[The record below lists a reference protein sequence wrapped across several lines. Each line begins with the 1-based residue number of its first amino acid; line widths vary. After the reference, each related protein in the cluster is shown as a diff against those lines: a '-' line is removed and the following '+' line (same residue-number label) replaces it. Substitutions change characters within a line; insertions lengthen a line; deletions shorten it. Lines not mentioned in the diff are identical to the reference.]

1 MVSEISMVSISKL
14 HKNFKMVRA
23 LDGLSLDVEHGI
35 FGLIGPNGA
44 GKTTL
49 IRILVGLIKPDA
61 GTGQVLGFDIK
72 SDSVGIRR
80 QLGILHEKPSF
91 PRNMDVRNYL
101 KKVAM
106 IYNSDTKPEEILS
119 LVGLIDAAHR
129 KIGDLSAGMLQR
141 LGIAQALIGQPDLV
155 ILDEPTSN
163 LDVSGRDDI
172 VNLIVELHNELDV
185 SFFISSHILSEL
197 ERACHQ
203 VAFIKDGHLVEQG
216 SVPDIIE
223 KYTANIYKIITSDS
237 KKLASTISDI
247 NGISDVRVTGANAV
261 SIVIR
266 NGGVKAIRGEI
277 TSIAESIG
285 ILIYAIEKDATL
297 ENAYRRMMR

>member
-1 MVSEISMVSISKL
+1 
-14 HKNFKMVRA
+14 MVRA
-23 LDGLSLDVEHGI
+23 LDSLSLDVDRGI

-49 IRILVGLIKPDA
+49 IRILVGLLRPDS
-61 GTGQVLGFDIK
+61 GKGQVFGFDIK
-72 SDSVGIRR
+72 SGSVSIRR
-80 QLGILHEKPSF
+80 RIGILHEKPTF
-91 PRNMDVRNYL
+91 PGNMEVQDYL

-106 IYNSDTKPEEILS
+106 IYNSDKTPEAMLS
-119 LVGLIDAAHR
+119 IVGLSDSAHR

-163 LDVSGRDDI
+163 LDVNGRDDI

-203 VAFIKDGHLVEQG
+203 VAFIKDGRIVKRG
-216 SVPDIIE
+216 SVLDIIDE
-223 KYTANIYKIITSDS
+223 YTKETFRIITSDS
-237 KKLASTISDI
+237 KSLFSTIS
-247 NGISDVRVTGANAV
+247 NVKGISQSRITGANAITIHIEER
-261 SIVIR
+261 SIEDIR
-266 NGGVKAIRGEI
+266 SEVEKVADSLRIQ
-277 TSIAESIG
+277 
-285 ILIYAIEKDATL
+285 IYAIERASTL
-297 ENAYRRMMR
+297 DNAYRRIMD